1 MLKLKA
7 AWNQLEAQSLTG
19 CSAPQQPYFHDSVT
33 CVQIQV
39 TQVWAQQC
47 QGHSRACDTPPCWIW
62 WHVVELKVE
71 GRALGLKVDLLP
83 LRVVGLKNAPCQG
96 SGVAHQLPPYEVD
109 QSQLWTAIT
118 RLLCAQLELHGIHG
132 RKKKDRLQPWSKAT
146 VLEQNCCR

>member
-1 MLKLKA
+1 M
-7 AWNQLEAQSLTG
+7 
-19 CSAPQQPYFHDSVT
+19 
-33 CVQIQV
+33 
-39 TQVWAQQC
+39 
-47 QGHSRACDTPPCWIW
+47 
-62 WHVVELKVE
+62 E

-132 RKKKDRLQPWSKAT
+132 RKKKIGCNRGQKQPSWSKIAADSYRSVT
-146 VLEQNCCR
+146 SCIVRQWHQTRKKTNQINLKLYLLVPPPESFASRCHIFSLCEAGLNIPPSEGRMTSCNTIP